1 LNIEG
6 WPFRSRDGEPRPITK
21 PPSAKAEGFANDH

>member
-1 LNIEG
+1 MTFSIST
-6 WPFRSRDGEPRPITK
+6 RSLFSASGCNATK